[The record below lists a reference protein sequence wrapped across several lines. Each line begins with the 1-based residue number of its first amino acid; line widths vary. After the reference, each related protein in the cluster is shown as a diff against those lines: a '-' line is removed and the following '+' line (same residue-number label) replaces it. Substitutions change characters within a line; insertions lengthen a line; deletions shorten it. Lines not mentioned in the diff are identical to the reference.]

1 MQQAIAS
8 LVRPALEALSVQ
20 QARKA
25 QPERW
30 ASEARPYWVPLAQ
43 PAVPAQQA
51 NGVKPDWQARKAPLL
66 RVSSA
71 PLAVAAPQV
80 RQAQSDRGVKQGQSL

>member
-1 MQQAIAS
+1 
-8 LVRPALEALSVQ
+8 
-20 QARKA
+20 
-25 QPERW
+25 
-30 ASEARPYWVPLAQ
+30 
-43 PAVPAQQA
+43 VPAQQA